1 MHKRDI
7 IGSLLFMAV
16 FAAALAGTGEF
27 PDEVAIYPKLI
38 CWAGLA
44 LGAVLIA
51 KSWVAA
57 RKASGPA
64 EKNSHARAVVVVV
77 LTLAGSLVYIFSLE
91 YVGYSVSTALF
102 IMIFSYLF
110 DSSARKF
117 WYPLVGIAVTA
128 VIYLLFSKA
137 LHIPLP
143 QGMLF

>member
-1 MHKRDI
+1 MAGRDREKQKRKARR
-7 IGSLLFMAV
+7 IGLIAGIAV
-16 FAAALAGTGEF
+16 
-27 PDEVAIYPKLI
+27 
-38 CWAGLA
+38 AGLGFLIFPFSA

-57 RKASGPA
+57 RKASEPA
-64 EKNSHARAVVVVV
+64 EKSSHARAVVVVV

-128 VIYLLFSKA
+128 GIYLLFSKA

-143 QGMLF
+143 PGMLF